1 MSLENDLKE
10 IDTILSNNEQGH
22 AAIREVLKRIQDR
35 DVRGN
40 QQATIQE
47 KINNE
52 CTPN

>member
-10 IDTILSNNEQGH
+10 IDTILCNNEQGH
-22 AAIREVLKRIQDR
+22 VAIRTILQRIRDR

-40 QQATIQE
+40 QQATIEE